1 MTTVSMTMV
10 YPMEALDYSIN
21 KNILLTLRV

>member
-10 YPMEALDYSIN
+10 YPMEDLDYSMKN
-21 KNILLTLRV
+21 NILLTLGV